1 MSEPPLSPRFFAS
14 PPPPGE
20 VPPRLPSPFAPG
32 PPGPLARR
40 AAETLR
46 QRLEREATRWE
57 ALWRPGGGKMF
68 GVLVV
73 STAEGRPG
81 FLSAFSGMLGGSW
94 EVEGFAPPLFDP
106 SARETFLPEGEAEL
120 TELGHRLRELAKD
133 HERAVLDS
141 GASSAQARALDE
153 RRAALSRARAERS
166 RALWHRLTWDYD
178 IPNARGGRVPLASL
192 FDPRPVPGGAGECA
206 APKLLA
212 QAYRQ
217 GLKPLAL
224 AEFWWGAQPEGGGRV
239 SGAYYP
245 ACDSKCRAVLGYM
258 LEGLD
263 VDPAPP
269 LPTAGA
275 ARVVHEDAWVL
286 VVDKDAGLASVPG
299 RHAPGRDSVLVRLQA
314 RYPELTSAHFLH
326 ALDAEVSGL
335 QLIVRD
341 TGTRAALQ
349 RQLARGEAE
358 HRHVAWVEG
367 GLSGTEGRIDL
378 PLRGTTSGALESLAS
393 RAHGKHAVTDWRVV
407 ESHAGRTRVLLWP
420 RTRHELQLRIHTAHP
435 EGLGAPI
442 VGDTRFGS
450 DAGPWRLHAEG
461 LVFTHPRTQARQDFH
476 IPAPF

>member
-1 MSEPPLSPRFFAS
+1 MSEPPLSPRFFDAPPS
-14 PPPPGE
+14 PRE
-20 VPPRLPSPFAPG
+20 VPSRLPSPFAPG
-32 PPGPLARR
+32 PPGALARR
-40 AAETLR
+40 AAGLLR
-46 QRLEREATRWE
+46 QRLEAEAPRWE
-57 ALWRPGGGKMF
+57 SLWRPGGGKMF

-73 STAEGRPG
+73 STGDGPLG

-106 SARETFLPEGEAEL
+106 RARETFLPEGEAEL
-120 TELGHRLRELAKD
+120 AELGHRLRELSLD
-133 HERAVLDS
+133 HERAVMAS
-141 GASSAQARALDE
+141 GASGAEARALDE
-153 RRAALSRARAERS
+153 RRDALAHARAERS

-178 IPNARGGRVPLASL
+178 IPNARGNRVPLASL

-224 AEFWWGAQPEGGGRV
+224 AEFWWGAEPEGGGRV

-269 LPTAGA
+269 PASVGEV
-275 ARVVHEDAWVL
+275 RVVYEDAELL
-286 VVDKDAGLASVPG
+286 VVDKDAGLLSVPG
-299 RHAPGRDSVLVRLQA
+299 RHAPSRDSVLVRLQS
-314 RYPELTSAHFLH
+314 RFPELTSAHFIH

-335 QLIVRD
+335 QLMARD

-367 GLSGTEGRIDL
+367 RLPGPEGRIDL

-407 ESHAGRTRVLLWP
+407 EAQEGRTRVWLWP
-420 RTRHELQLRIHTAHP
+420 RTRHAWQLRIHTAHP

-442 VGDTRFGS
+442 LGDTRFGS
-450 DAGPWRLHAEG
+450 EAGPWRLHAEG
-461 LVFTHPRTQARQDFH
+461 LVFTHPHTGARHDLRV
-476 IPAPF
+476 PAPF